1 MASEGAPEQNVPTS
15 ASAPSEP
22 PQGAQSILDPSQTD
36 HESVAVEKA
45 RAAAHVDYPEAPR
58 PQPPNAPSTEP
69 DFGGAVASSEP
80 QAPLAAQVEE
90 AKAKE
95 EPTKEEPTKEETKN
109 KEPRTGEKRDLDSTA
124 NPAPAPAP
132 APAATSAITDDKDH
146 PVPDRTEEPELKK
159 QKLEANP
166 ESSLENKEDK
176 HPNATAPAT
185 APVDNSNGD
194 SKKAG
199 RPKKDKVKDAFKK
212 IIPTD
217 GPGSRT
223 RSRTKGD

>member
-1 MASEGAPEQNVPTS
+1 MASEGAPEQNPPTS
-15 ASAPSEP
+15 AAPSEP
-22 PQGAQSILDPSQTD
+22 PQGAQSITDPSQTD
-36 HESVAVEKA
+36 PESIAVEKG

-69 DFGGAVASSEP
+69 DFGSAVASSEP

-95 EPTKEEPTKEETKN
+95 ESTKEETK
-109 KEPRTGEKRDLDSTA
+109 KEEPRTGEKRDLDSTA

-132 APAATSAITDDKDH
+132 APAPTPATTEDKDH
-146 PVPDRTEEPELKK
+146 PLPDGTEEPELKK

-166 ESSLENKEDK
+166 ESSQENKEDQA
-176 HPNATAPAT
+176 HNVPAPAT

-194 SKKAG
+194 SKEAG
-199 RPKKDKVKDAFKK
+199 RPKKEKVKDAIKK
-212 IIPTD
+212 IVPTD

-223 RSRTKGD
+223 RSRTKGA

>member
-1 MASEGAPEQNVPTS
+1 MASEGAPEQNPP
-15 ASAPSEP
+15 AGAAPSEP
-22 PQGAQSILDPSQTD
+22 PQGVQSILDPSQTD
-36 HESVAVEKA
+36 PESIAVEKA

-58 PQPPNAPSTEP
+58 PQPPNAPSAEP
-69 DFGGAVASSEP
+69 NFGSTVASSEP

-95 EPTKEEPTKEETKN
+95 ESTKEETK
-109 KEPRTGEKRDLDSTA
+109 KEEPGTGEKRDLDSTA
-124 NPAPAPAP
+124 NQTPAPAPTAAP
-132 APAATSAITDDKDH
+132 APAATSATTENKVH
-146 PVPDRTEEPELKK
+146 PLPDGTEEPELKK

-166 ESSLENKEDK
+166 ESSQENKADEA
-176 HPNATAPAT
+176 HNVHAPAT

-199 RPKKDKVKDAFKK
+199 RPKKEKVKDAIKK

-223 RSRTKGD
+223 RSRTKGA